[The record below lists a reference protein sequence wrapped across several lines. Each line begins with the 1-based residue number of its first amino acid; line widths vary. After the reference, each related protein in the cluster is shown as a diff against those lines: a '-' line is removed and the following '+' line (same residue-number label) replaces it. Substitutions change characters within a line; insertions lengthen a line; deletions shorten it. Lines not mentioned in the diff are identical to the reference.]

1 MSKIILLLFD
11 DITKNEDFNIN
22 NILID
27 EKSFENILV
36 YNILYKR
43 LIDS

>member
-1 MSKIILLLFD
+1 MLLFD